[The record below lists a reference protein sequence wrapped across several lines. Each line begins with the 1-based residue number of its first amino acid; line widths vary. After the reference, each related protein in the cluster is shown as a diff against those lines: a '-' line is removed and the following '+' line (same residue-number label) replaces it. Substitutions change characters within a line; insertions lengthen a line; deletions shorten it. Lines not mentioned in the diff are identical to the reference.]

1 MINFI
6 SIILAYFIGSISFG
20 ILLSKIFK
28 IQDPRSFGSKNPGAT
43 NVMRSGKKLAAL
55 LTLLGDML
63 KGTIVVLIA
72 KFYLNFNYDQ
82 VLLIA
87 AVVFLGH
94 LFPAYHEFKGGK
106 GVATALGVLLAI
118 DIHVAILVLI
128 IWLVIFLVSR
138 ISSLSAITAAL
149 CLPLIAFFMNVDQS
163 FLWLCLFLSV
173 LLIYRHKEN
182 IKNLIEKK
190 ESNFKKE
197 D

>member
-6 SIILAYFIGSISFG
+6 FIILAYFIGSISFG

-72 KFYLNFNYDQ
+72 KLYLNLTYDQ
-82 VLLIA
+82 VLLNA
-87 AVVFLGH
+87 AAVFLGH
-94 LFPAYHEFKGGK
+94 LFPIYHQFKGGK

-118 DIHVAILVLI
+118 DIHIAILVLI
-128 IWLVIFLVSR
+128 IWLIVFLLSR

-149 CLPLIAFFMNVDQS
+149 CLPLITFFMNVDQS
-163 FLWLCLFLSV
+163 FLWLSFFLSI

-190 ESNFKKE
+190 ESNFK
-197 D
+197 

>member
-6 SIILAYFIGSISFG
+6 FIILAYFIGSISFG

-72 KFYLNFNYDQ
+72 KHYLNLTFDQ

-87 AVVFLGH
+87 AAVFLGH
-94 LFPAYHEFKGGK
+94 LFPIYHKFKGGK

-118 DIHVAILVLI
+118 DIHIAILVLI
-128 IWLVIFLVSR
+128 IWLIVFLLSS

-149 CLPLIAFFMNVDQS
+149 CLPLITFFMHVDQS
-163 FLWLCLFLSV
+163 FLWLSFFLSI

-190 ESNFKKE
+190 ESNFK
-197 D
+197 

>member
-6 SIILAYFIGSISFG
+6 FIILAYFIGSISFG

-72 KFYLNFNYDQ
+72 KLYLNLTYDQ

-87 AVVFLGH
+87 AAVFLGH
-94 LFPAYHEFKGGK
+94 LFPVYHQFKGGK

-118 DIHVAILVLI
+118 DIHIAILVLI
-128 IWLVIFLVSR
+128 IWLVIFLISR

-149 CLPLIAFFMNVDQS
+149 CLPLITFFMHVDQS
-163 FLWLCLFLSV
+163 FLLLSFFLSI

-190 ESNFKKE
+190 ESKFK
-197 D
+197 

>member
-6 SIILAYFIGSISFG
+6 YIILAYFIGSISFG
-20 ILLSKIFK
+20 ILLSKVFK

-63 KGTIVVLIA
+63 KGTFVVLIA
-72 KFYLNFNYDQ
+72 ELYLNLTYDQ

-87 AVVFLGH
+87 AAVFLGH
-94 LFPAYHEFKGGK
+94 LFPIYHQFKGGK

-118 DIHVAILVLI
+118 DIHIAILVLI
-128 IWLVIFLVSR
+128 IWLVIFLISR

-149 CLPLIAFFMNVDQS
+149 CLPLITFFMHVDQS
-163 FLWLCLFLSV
+163 FLLLSFFLSI

-190 ESNFKKE
+190 ESNFK
-197 D
+197 

>member
-6 SIILAYFIGSISFG
+6 FIILAYFIGSISFG
-20 ILLSKIFK
+20 ILLSKVFK

-43 NVMRSGKKLAAL
+43 NVMRSGKKLVAL

-72 KFYLNFNYDQ
+72 KLYLNLTYDQ
-82 VLLIA
+82 VLLVA
-87 AVVFLGH
+87 AAVFLGH
-94 LFPAYHEFKGGK
+94 LFPVYHQFKGGK

-118 DIHVAILVLI
+118 DIHIAILVLI
-128 IWLVIFLVSR
+128 IWLVIFLISR
-138 ISSLSAITAAL
+138 ISSLSAIIAAL
-149 CLPLIAFFMNVDQS
+149 CLPLMAFFMNVDQS

-190 ESNFKKE
+190 ESNFK
-197 D
+197 

>member
-6 SIILAYFIGSISFG
+6 YIILAYFIGSISFG
-20 ILLSKIFK
+20 ILLSKVFK

-63 KGTIVVLIA
+63 KGTFVVLIA
-72 KFYLNFNYDQ
+72 ELYLNLTYDQ

-87 AVVFLGH
+87 AAVFLGH
-94 LFPAYHEFKGGK
+94 LFPVYHQFKGGK

-118 DIHVAILVLI
+118 DIHIAILVLI
-128 IWLVIFLVSR
+128 IWLVIFLISR

-149 CLPLIAFFMNVDQS
+149 CLPLITFFMHVDQS
-163 FLWLCLFLSV
+163 FLWLSFFLSV
-173 LLIYRHKEN
+173 LLIYRHREN

-190 ESNFKKE
+190 ESNFK
-197 D
+197 

>member
-6 SIILAYFIGSISFG
+6 FIILAYFIGSISFG
-20 ILLSKIFK
+20 ILLSKVFK

-72 KFYLNFNYDQ
+72 KLYLNLTYDQ
-82 VLLIA
+82 VLLVA
-87 AVVFLGH
+87 AAVFLGH
-94 LFPAYHEFKGGK
+94 LFPVYHQFKGGK

-118 DIHVAILVLI
+118 DIHIAILVLI
-128 IWLVIFLVSR
+128 IWLVIFLTSR

-149 CLPLIAFFMNVDQS
+149 CLPLITFFKHVDQS
-163 FLWLCLFLSV
+163 FLLLSFFLSI

-190 ESNFKKE
+190 ESNFK
-197 D
+197 

>member
-20 ILLSKIFK
+20 ILLSKVFK
-28 IQDPRSFGSKNPGAT
+28 IQDPRSFGSRNPGAT
-43 NVMRSGKKLAAL
+43 NVMRSGKKFAAL

-63 KGTIVVLIA
+63 KGTFVVLIA
-72 KFYLNFNYDQ
+72 KLYLNLTYDQ

-87 AVVFLGH
+87 AAVFLGH
-94 LFPAYHEFKGGK
+94 LFPVYHQFKGGK

-118 DIHVAILVLI
+118 DIHIAILVLV
-128 IWLVIFLVSR
+128 IWLAIFLISR
-138 ISSLSAITAAL
+138 ISSLSAVTAAL
-149 CLPLIAFFMNVDQS
+149 CLPLITFFMHVDQS
-163 FLWLCLFLSV
+163 FLLLSFFLSI

-190 ESNFKKE
+190 ESNFK
-197 D
+197 

>member
-6 SIILAYFIGSISFG
+6 FIILAYFIGSISFG

-72 KFYLNFNYDQ
+72 KLYLNPTFDQ

-87 AVVFLGH
+87 AAVFLGH
-94 LFPAYHEFKGGK
+94 LFPIYHQFKGGK

-118 DIHVAILVLI
+118 DIHIAILVLI
-128 IWLVIFLVSR
+128 IWLIVFLLSR

-149 CLPLIAFFMNVDQS
+149 CLPLITFFMHVDQS
-163 FLWLCLFLSV
+163 FLWLTFLLSI

-190 ESNFKKE
+190 ESNFK
-197 D
+197 

>member
-6 SIILAYFIGSISFG
+6 FIILAYFIGSISFG
-20 ILLSKIFK
+20 ILLSKVFK

-43 NVMRSGKKLAAL
+43 NVMRSGKKLVAL

-72 KFYLNFNYDQ
+72 KLYLNLTYDQ

-87 AVVFLGH
+87 AAVFLGH
-94 LFPAYHEFKGGK
+94 LFPVYYQFKGGK

-118 DIHVAILVLI
+118 DIHIAILVLI
-128 IWLVIFLVSR
+128 IWLVIFLTSR

-149 CLPLIAFFMNVDQS
+149 CLPLITFFKHVDQS
-163 FLWLCLFLSV
+163 FLLLSFFLSI

-190 ESNFKKE
+190 ESNFK
-197 D
+197 

>member
-6 SIILAYFIGSISFG
+6 YIILAYFIGSISFG

-28 IQDPRSFGSKNPGAT
+28 IQDPRNFGSKNPGAT

-63 KGTIVVLIA
+63 KGTIVVLIG
-72 KFYLNFNYDQ
+72 KFYLNLNYDQ

-87 AVVFLGH
+87 AAVFLGH
-94 LFPAYHEFKGGK
+94 LFPVYHQFKGGK

-149 CLPLIAFFMNVDQS
+149 CLPLMAFFMNVYQS
-163 FLWLCLFLSV
+163 FLWFSLFLSV

-190 ESNFKKE
+190 ESNFK
-197 D
+197 

>member
-6 SIILAYFIGSISFG
+6 YIILAYFIGSISFG
-20 ILLSKIFK
+20 ILLSKVFK

-63 KGTIVVLIA
+63 KGTFVVLIA
-72 KFYLNFNYDQ
+72 ELYLNLTYDQ

-87 AVVFLGH
+87 AAVFLGH
-94 LFPAYHEFKGGK
+94 LFPVYHQFKGGK

-118 DIHVAILVLI
+118 DIHIAILVLI
-128 IWLVIFLVSR
+128 IWLVIFLISR
-138 ISSLSAITAAL
+138 VSSLSAITAAL
-149 CLPLIAFFMNVDQS
+149 CLPLITFFMHVDQS
-163 FLWLCLFLSV
+163 FLLLSFFLSI

-190 ESNFKKE
+190 ESNFK
-197 D
+197 

>member
-20 ILLSKIFK
+20 ILISKVFK
-28 IQDPRSFGSKNPGAT
+28 IQDPRSFGSRNPGAT
-43 NVMRSGKKLAAL
+43 NVMRSGKKIAAL

-63 KGTIVVLIA
+63 KGTFVVLIA
-72 KFYLNFNYDQ
+72 KLYLNLTYDQ

-87 AVVFLGH
+87 AAVFLGH
-94 LFPAYHEFKGGK
+94 LFPVYHQFKGGK

-118 DIHVAILVLI
+118 DIHIAILMLI
-128 IWLVIFLVSR
+128 IWLVIFLTSR

-149 CLPLIAFFMNVDQS
+149 CLPLITFFKHVDQS
-163 FLWLCLFLSV
+163 FLLLSFFLSI

-190 ESNFKKE
+190 ESNFK
-197 D
+197 

>member
-6 SIILAYFIGSISFG
+6 FIILAYFIGSISFG
-20 ILLSKIFK
+20 ILLSKVFK

-43 NVMRSGKKLAAL
+43 NVMRSGKKLVAL

-72 KFYLNFNYDQ
+72 KLYLNLTYDQ
-82 VLLIA
+82 VLLVA
-87 AVVFLGH
+87 AAVFLGH
-94 LFPAYHEFKGGK
+94 LFPVYHQFKGGK

-118 DIHVAILVLI
+118 DIHIAILVLI
-128 IWLVIFLVSR
+128 IWLVIFLTSR

-149 CLPLIAFFMNVDQS
+149 CLPLITFFKHVDQS
-163 FLWLCLFLSV
+163 FLLLSFFLSI

-190 ESNFKKE
+190 ESNFK
-197 D
+197 

>member
-20 ILLSKIFK
+20 ILISKVFK
-28 IQDPRSFGSKNPGAT
+28 IQDPRSFGSRNPGAT
-43 NVMRSGKKLAAL
+43 NVMRSGKKIAAL

-63 KGTIVVLIA
+63 KGTFVVLIA
-72 KFYLNFNYDQ
+72 ELYLNLTYDQ

-87 AVVFLGH
+87 AAVFLGH
-94 LFPAYHEFKGGK
+94 LFPVYHQFKGGK

-118 DIHVAILVLI
+118 DIHIAILMLI
-128 IWLVIFLVSR
+128 IWLVIFLTSR

-149 CLPLIAFFMNVDQS
+149 CLPLITFFKHVDQS
-163 FLWLCLFLSV
+163 FLLLSFFLSI

-190 ESNFKKE
+190 ESNFK
-197 D
+197 